1 MKTAISVCPSHCDAT
16 FVAKTAVWQEWEVD
30 AFGECIQVRK
40 DAVSIDIGDGRGW
53 KCTKCGQYAISID
66 CSQIP
71 VNEDGLHGN
80 ILIPEDFHG
89 FIYWS
94 NRNDAKIKSCPING
108 CITSIPSVDIN
119 GYTIFLANSVEA
131 MNKTEYKDSVRL
143 LSDEIPQLYL
153 FIKNPRTECEGQI
166 SMLEPI

>member
-1 MKTAISVCPSHCDAT
+1 M
-16 FVAKTAVWQEWEVD
+16 
-30 AFGECIQVRK
+30 
-40 DAVSIDIGDGRGW
+40 
-53 KCTKCGQYAISID
+53 SID
-66 CSQIP
+66 CLQIP